1 MPLELA
7 EDSKTRPLIHPKDR
21 SRGRGLR
28 ALYGEK
34 GEKGGNAWRGKS
46 GNAGEK
52 GEKRHGAGEVR
63 EK

>member
-1 MPLELA
+1 M
-7 EDSKTRPLIHPKDR
+7 KTRGEVRHREK
-21 SRGRGLR
+21 GGN
-28 ALYGEK
+28 AGEK